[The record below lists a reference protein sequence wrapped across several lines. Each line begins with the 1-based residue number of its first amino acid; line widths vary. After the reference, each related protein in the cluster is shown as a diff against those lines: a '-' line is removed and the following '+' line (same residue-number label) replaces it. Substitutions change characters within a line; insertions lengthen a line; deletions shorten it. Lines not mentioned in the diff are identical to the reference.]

1 MPDSMSRR
9 DFLKTTGIIAA
20 AIGVALCGGT
30 TLAATVRSEI
40 EKPSLTLGEETMS
53 NRVLIAYATK
63 TGSTAEIATRIGE
76 IFAEKGFSVDVKP
89 AKEVKDVSPYST
101 VLVGSGI
108 RVGQMMGDAMKFIT
122 KNQAALKEKHFSVFF
137 GCMVLKDYTPE
148 KIEEVSVYLN
158 PVRDLVQP
166 EYEGMFAGV
175 IDPAKMTLVERMMM
189 KVMKVPQGDF
199 RNWTAIESWASEVE
213 VM

>member
-1 MPDSMSRR
+1 MVI
-9 DFLKTTGIIAA
+9 FIKTTELFET
-20 AIGVALCGGT
+20 AIGVTLCSGT
-30 TLAATVRSEI
+30 TLAAIVRSEV
-40 EKPSLTLGEETMS
+40 EKPSFTLGEETMS

-76 IFAEKGFSVDVKP
+76 IIAEKGFSVDVKP
-89 AKEVKDVSPYST
+89 AKEVIDISPYST

-108 RVGQMMGDAMKFIT
+108 RVGQMMGEAMKFIT

-137 GCMVLKDYTPE
+137 GCMILKDHTPE
-148 KIEEVSVYLN
+148 KIEEVSAYLQ

-199 RNWTAIESWASEVE
+199 RNWTAIESWAREVE
-213 VM
+213 VV

>member
-1 MPDSMSRR
+1 MADNMSRR
-9 DFLKTTGIIAA
+9 EFLKTTGIIAA
-20 AIGVALCGGT
+20 AIGAALCGGT
-30 TLAATVRSEI
+30 TLAATIRGEI
-40 EKPSLTLGEETMS
+40 EKPDLTLGEETMS

-63 TGSTAEIATRIGE
+63 TGSTAEIATRIGK
-76 IFAEKGFSVDVKP
+76 IIAEKGFSVDVKP
-89 AKEVKDVSPYST
+89 VKEAKDISSYST

-108 RVGQMMGDAMKFIT
+108 RIGQMMGDALNFIKDNKT
-122 KNQAALKEKHFSVFF
+122 ALKKKHFSVFF
-137 GCMVLKDYTPE
+137 ACMTLQEYTPE
-148 KIEEVSVYLN
+148 KLEEVSVYLN
-158 PVRDLVQP
+158 PVRELVQP

-199 RNWTAIESWASEVE
+199 RNWPAIENWANEVE